1 MSQLANNPRYQALS
15 AAREKVL
22 TGAAKRV
29 PAATM
34 ASQAR
39 ALGLWGGKEPLVSN
53 DVQFGLLFDLAVF
66 APVGGH
72 TAAIEREQR
81 ATAETAT
88 GEQAEVLSAAGHANF
103 TLFHLLSTE
112 TAGGVRCVD
121 VLRGTSFVLWDA
133 ALEREEFLGCAF
145 AGRLMPIGE
154 VTLTCG
160 ATAPVTDEVV
170 QTMLGFPVPEAPPPA
185 MLPALTEPTPEEL
198 EGLREQ
204 AAKPDF
210 EVRLYKTA
218 LNLGLLG
225 PLPRR

>member
-1 MSQLANNPRYQALS
+1 VSQLATHPRYQALS

-72 TAAIEREQR
+72 TAALEREAR
-81 ATAETAT
+81 ASAATAA
-88 GEQAEVLSAAGHANF
+88 GEEAEILQAAQQAQF
-103 TLFHLLSTE
+103 TLFRLAASE
-112 TAGGVRCVD
+112 PGGGVRAVD
-121 VLRGTSFVLWDA
+121 LLRGNSFVLWDA

-145 AGRLMPIGE
+145 AGRVMPLGE
-154 VTLTCG
+154 VNLTCG

-170 QTMLGFPVPEAPPPA
+170 QALLGFPPPEAPPPA
-185 MLPALTEPTPEEL
+185 MLPALTEPTAEEIAT
-198 EGLREQ
+198 LREQ

-210 EVRLYKTA
+210 EVRVYKA
-218 LNLGLLG
+218 SLALGLLG